1 MNPTFVKSLADDQY
15 KAVMQ
20 LYQKI
25 TPVSIEQYP
34 GFAAA
39 NTDNSICHYVQYDA
53 SGAVNAYAQM
63 DVRKFR
69 IASISFGPIADSP
82 DAYKEALLQIK
93 KYFRAALIPILRVT
107 PPYFISQYGETYY
120 NELKK
125 AIGFEISDQEIN
137 WSTLI
142 LSTAPTEEDILK
154 SFADNHRQSVK
165 KAIKMGL
172 QATVVSDPEVIDTF
186 SDQHSEMYEKRG
198 LQTDRAKNRVHFRK
212 LFDFFEKN
220 DVGYFIIVKEGD
232 TTIGGVCCVI
242 QGNAVRYLEGYSHP
256 DYRKYPISHIA
267 LYEAIKVAK
276 NRGIPFFDFG
286 GYANNVKE
294 GDQLYA
300 INKFK
305 EAFRGDLVHYPETMM
320 IFTLPLSK
328 WLYSLKKGKS

>member
-1 MNPTFVKSLADDQY
+1 MNSILAQSLTDDQY
-15 KAVMQ
+15 KAVVD
-20 LYQKI
+20 LYHKNK
-25 TPVSIEQYP
+25 PVSIEQYP

-39 NTDNSICHYVQYDA
+39 NSDNNICHYIQQDSAGV
-53 SGAVNAYAQM
+53 VTAYAQI
-63 DVRKFR
+63 DIRKFR

-82 DAYKEALLQIK
+82 KSYKEAILQIK
-93 KYFRAALIPILRVT
+93 KYCRTNLIPILRVT
-107 PPYFISQYGETYY
+107 PPYFISQYGEAYY
-120 NELKK
+120 EELKSSV
-125 AIGFEISDQEIN
+125 GFETSDREIN

-142 LSTAPTEEDILK
+142 LSTAPAEEDILK
-154 SFADNHRQSVK
+154 GFADNHRQSVK

-172 QATVVSDPEVIDTF
+172 EAQVVSDPGVIDTF

-198 LQTDRAKNRVHFRK
+198 LQTDRVKNRAHFRK
-212 LFDFFEKN
+212 LFDFFKKN
-220 DVGYFIIVKEGD
+220 DLGYFIIVKEGEKI
-232 TTIGGVCCVI
+232 IGGVCCVI

-276 NRGIPFFDFG
+276 NKGIPFFDFG

-305 EAFRGDLVHYPETMM
+305 EAFRGEIVNYPKTIL
-320 IFTLPLSK
+320 IFTLPIAK
-328 WLYSLKKGKS
+328 WLYSIRKG